1 MLEPA
6 VESVYMGNQQYIV
19 DGFQLEKSKFIN
31 ATIEFN
37 LKSSYIINECS
48 KDPDEFIFNKRR
60 FFTKCPLGVDFDDST
75 HIYVESKCSL
85 GQNSFINHY
94 EKVLTGVYAQF
105 GIVNKRIV
113 YRKINAGLVGKYS
126 ENKNKQ
132 YFSKMKFL

>member
-6 VESVYMGNQQYIV
+6 VQSVYTGNQHYIV

-48 KDPDEFIFNKRR
+48 KDPGEFQFHKRR
-60 FFTKCPLGVDFDDST
+60 YFTKCPLEVDSDDST

-85 GQNSFINHY
+85 GKNSFISHY

-105 GIVNKRIV
+105 GVVNDRIV
-113 YRKINAGLVGKYS
+113 YRKINAGLVS
-126 ENKNKQ
+126 Q
-132 YFSKMKFL
+132 

>member
-6 VESVYMGNQQYIV
+6 VQSVYTGNQHYIV

-48 KDPDEFIFNKRR
+48 KDPGEFQFHKRR
-60 FFTKCPLGVDFDDST
+60 YFTKCPLEVDSDDST

-85 GQNSFINHY
+85 GQNSFISHY

-105 GIVNKRIV
+105 GVVNDRIV
-113 YRKINAGLVGKYS
+113 YRKINAGLVS
-126 ENKNKQ
+126 Q
-132 YFSKMKFL
+132 